1 VYGDALSC
9 KKGSKVFMDS
19 SFKWDAKTRVE
30 FLRKLP
36 TRERLSESLGFKP
49 EKFLV
54 IYDKRL
60 TKADGASKWLKDF
73 ALTYPVSAGEDL
85 KDLSAFASHVKKI
98 MKLVTPFSTRSLCVV
113 GVGGGSVGDFAGFL
127 ASVLKRGVP
136 LIHIPSTLLAALDSA
151 HGGKTALNVGDV
163 KNQIGSFYPADSV
176 LIVRSLF
183 EGLPQLQL
191 QSAGGELAKMA
202 LLEGGEFF
210 KRFQTEFKPEIDSI
224 WDFLPVAIEA
234 KYKVVEK
241 DPYERSGERQLLN
254 LGHSLGHALESYYG
268 LAHGVAVA
276 QGLLFAIQWSEH
288 QGYMRGPHSQQLVD
302 LLVEKLKL
310 SRPRDFAKQNRAMSR
325 SKLERYVKEDKK
337 LTDARNLNFI
347 FLEDV
352 GHPFRKVVPLE
363 SFLTETQR
371 QGWTSV

>member
-1 VYGDALSC
+1 MEST
-9 KKGSKVFMDS
+9 FQ
-19 SFKWDAKTRVE
+19 WDAKTKVE

-36 TRERLSESLGFKP
+36 TRERMCESLGSKP

-60 TKADGASKWLKDF
+60 TKSEGAGKWLKEF
-73 ALTYPVSAGEDL
+73 TLTYPVSGGESL
-85 KDLSAFASHVKKI
+85 KDVATFASHVKKI
-98 MKLVTPFSTRSLCVV
+98 MKIVTPFSARGLCVV
-113 GVGGGSVGDFAGFL
+113 GVGGGSIGDFAGFL

-151 HGGKTALNVGDV
+151 HGGKTALNVGDI
-163 KNQIGSFYPADSV
+163 KNQIGSFYPADAV
-176 LIVRSLF
+176 LLVRSLF

-210 KRFQTEFKPEIDSI
+210 TRFQNEFKPDIDSI
-224 WDFLPVAIEA
+224 WEFLPMAIEA
-234 KYKVVEK
+234 KYKVVDK
-241 DPYERSGERQLLN
+241 DPFEKTGERQVLN

-288 QGYMRGPHSQQLVD
+288 QGYMRNAHSQQLID

-310 SRPRDFAKQNRAMSR
+310 SRPREFAKQNRAMSR

-337 LTDARNLNFI
+337 LTDARNLSFI